1 MAMASKEITLLI
13 VDDDPV
19 VTTTLRAQVN
29 RISGF
34 KVVAIAHTGR
44 EALAAARRFAPRLV
58 LLDLHL
64 PDISGLDVA
73 HQLRRPDYAPT
84 DVIVISG
91 RRESAAVQAAMQRG
105 ALYYLIKPARTG
117 TVEQTLLRY
126 AAASEHLSAGEG
138 MVEQRAIDRVFRSLH
153 LDAVVRPKS
162 ISAATER
169 VVLDALAA
177 AGRDLSAHETAEAV
191 GISRATARRYL
202 EYLADRGDVVTSLRY
217 GSSGRPQHRYRFCDS

>member
-1 MAMASKEITLLI
+1 MASKEITLLI

-19 VTTTLRAQVN
+19 VTTALRAQVN

-34 KVVAIAHTGR
+34 RVVAIAHTGR
-44 EALAAARRFAPRLV
+44 EALAATRRFAPRLV

-64 PDISGLDVA
+64 PDLPGLDVA
-73 HQLRRPDYAPT
+73 HQLRRPDYPPT

-91 RRESAAVQAAMQRG
+91 SRESTAVRAAMQRG
-105 ALYYLIKPARTG
+105 ALHYLIKPARTG

-126 AAASEHLSAGEG
+126 AAASAHLPAGGG
-138 MVEQRAIDRVFRSLH
+138 MVEQRAIDRAFRSLH
-153 LDAVVRPKS
+153 LDAVVRPTG
-162 ISAATER
+162 ISSATEQ

-202 EYLADRGDVVTSLRY
+202 EYLADRGDVVASLRY
-217 GSSGRPQHRYRFCDS
+217 GLSGRPQHRYRFCES